1 MNKLYLLPLLIFIF
15 TSCGNNDKA
24 SQLYSQAMAE
34 YQNRNFDQAILIADN
49 VLREKRNFDAA
60 NFLKAKAS
68 FFRNDF
74 HTAEK
79 ILNVLV
85 KKHPEN
91 FDYKLWLLR
100 TYFLSGKLEE
110 SEELIAELKENN
122 SEDWR
127 LFYWQALIAKSQNN
141 FEKYFLSLNSAEQIL
156 KETSF
161 IYKELAVIWMELGM
175 ADRYMKYTEKKEVL
189 SK

>member
-1 MNKLYLLPLLIFIF
+1 
-15 TSCGNNDKA
+15 
-24 SQLYSQAMAE
+24 MAE

-49 VLREKRNFDAA
+49 ILKEKKNFDAA

-68 FFRNDF
+68 FFKNDF
-74 HTAEK
+74 YTAEK
-79 ILNVLV
+79 TLQMLG

-100 TYFLSGKLEE
+100 TYFLSEKLKEAD
-110 SEELIAELKENN
+110 ELIAELKENN

-141 FEKYFLSLNSAEQIL
+141 FEKYFLSLNSAEQVL

-189 SK
+189 TK

>member
-1 MNKLYLLPLLIFIF
+1 M
-15 TSCGNNDKA
+15 
-24 SQLYSQAMAE
+24 
-34 YQNRNFDQAILIADN
+34 
-49 VLREKRNFDAA
+49 
-60 NFLKAKAS
+60 
-68 FFRNDF
+68 
-74 HTAEK
+74 
-79 ILNVLV
+79 LV

-189 SK
+189 NK